1 MAPVAIMCVVN
12 ETVTCEADYDL
23 DDENNA
29 KDLIKE
35 HVNNFFKGLNNKSK
49 QRNFEKGFIVEKPK
63 EILLGYSG

>member
-12 ETVTCEADYDL
+12 ETVPCEADYDL